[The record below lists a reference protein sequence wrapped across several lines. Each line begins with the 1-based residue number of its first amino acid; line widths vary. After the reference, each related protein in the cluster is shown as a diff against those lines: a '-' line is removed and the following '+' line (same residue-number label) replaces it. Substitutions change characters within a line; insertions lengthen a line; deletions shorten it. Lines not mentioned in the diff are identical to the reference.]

1 MQTASAN
8 IGGPAFDTS
17 LVGAVPTSTHTPRPS
32 VSGDELDTVPSWR
45 ATGTMAVITG
55 TLTFNTLLAS
65 MTALGLPVNAGM
77 VILCEMILLSAA
89 LGLGLNARLALPVI
103 VAVFVSYMFFLMMLR
118 PGIDLKAVRDILVPI
133 AFYFVGRNLRDIAI
147 MDRFVIGVG
156 AFIVCFGFF
165 EWAAVDLY
173 VQYVGPLEYYIA
185 RGTVEAGDV
194 SDYVRET
201 GLFASGT
208 RYGDR
213 NLFPGLVGDH
223 RVSSVFLEPVS
234 MGNFGAILF
243 MWGAFRSGMKNRWMV
258 FALAALCIIGS
269 DARFGLMA
277 SVAVGAALLIAR
289 FTPRIA
295 LFVLPFAILAGL
307 FAYGQTSIAILW
319 DDNFSGRILWAAQ
332 IIDSLSWKHV
342 LGISYIELFVADSG
356 YAYVLTQI
364 GIVGMVFVWALF
376 VYTKG
381 PNLDAWRFRFAF
393 GVYLCLNLLVSNSAF
408 SIKTGAI
415 LWAMLGVADCA
426 QRVRSSYRRRDS
438 KPRSMGSPV
447 AFDDGLVV
455 EPALASQR
463 I

>member
-1 MQTASAN
+1 MMPLQATAPRSEPIHKADVV
-8 IGGPAFDTS
+8 PA
-17 LVGAVPTSTHTPRPS
+17 
-32 VSGDELDTVPSWR
+32 WR
-45 ATGTMAVITG
+45 VFTTMAVIAG
-55 TLTFNTLLAS
+55 TLVFNTILAS
-65 MTALGLPVNAGM
+65 LTALGLPVNAGL
-77 VILCEMILLSAA
+77 VILSELVLLSVA

-103 VAVFVSYMFFLMMLR
+103 IAVFVSYMFFIMMLR

-133 AFYFVGRNLRDIAI
+133 AFYFVGRNLRDIAL
-147 MDRFVIGVG
+147 MDKFVIGIG
-156 AFIVCFGFF
+156 AFIVGFGFF

-185 RGTVEAGDV
+185 RGTVDRADV
-194 SDYVRET
+194 SDLVLET

-213 NLFPGLVGDH
+213 NILPGLVGDH

-243 MWGAFRSGMKNRWMV
+243 MWGAFRAGMKNRWMV

-269 DARFGLMA
+269 DARFGMIA
-277 SVAVGAALLIAR
+277 SVAVLSALLVAPFVPR
-289 FTPRIA
+289 FG
-295 LFVLPFAILAGL
+295 LFVLPFAITAAL
-307 FAYGQTSIAILW
+307 FAYGQSSIAILW
-319 DDNFSGRILWAAQ
+319 EDDFSGRILWAAQ
-332 IIDSLSWKHV
+332 IMHSLSWQHV
-342 LGISYIELFVADSG
+342 LGISSNELFVADSG
-356 YAYVLTQI
+356 YAYVLMQI

-393 GVYLCLNLLVSNSAF
+393 GIYLCLNLLVSNSAF

-426 QRVRSSYRRRDS
+426 KRMGKFQRRKDS
-438 KPRSMGSPV
+438 KPRSMGRPT
-447 AFDDGLVV
+447 AFDPVLLPPRSVG
-455 EPALASQR
+455 ASQAR
-463 I
+463 